1 MDEEIKEVLKKNL
14 ELTQDIH
21 RMVKKINKFII
32 WQQVIG
38 VIKILLII
46 VPLVAGFIYLPGLL
60 KNALEPYKE
69 LLEVGQEGQEIL
81 KLDKSSILE
90 MLKK

>member
-38 VIKILLII
+38 VIKILLIV
-46 VPLVAGFIYLPGLL
+46 VPLVLGAIYLPSLL
-60 KNALEPYKE
+60 QNAFEPYKE

-81 KLDKSSILE
+81 KLDKASILE
-90 MLKK
+90 MLK

>member
-14 ELTQDIH
+14 ELTQDTH

-69 LLEVGQEGQEIL
+69 LLEVGQEGQEI
-81 KLDKSSILE
+81 KLDKSSVLE

>member
-14 ELTQDIH
+14 ELTQDTH
-21 RMVKKINKFII
+21 RMIKKIHKFII

-38 VIKILLII
+38 IIKILLII

-60 KNALEPYKE
+60 KNAFEPYKE
-69 LLEVGQEGQEIL
+69 LLEVGQEGQEI
-81 KLDKSSILE
+81 KLDKSSVLE

>member
-60 KNALEPYKE
+60 KNAFEPYKE
-69 LLEVGQEGQEIL
+69 LLEVGQEGQEI
-81 KLDKSSILE
+81 KLDKSSVLE

>member
-1 MDEEIKEVLKKNL
+1 MDEEIKEVLKKNF

-21 RMVKKINKFII
+21 RMVKKIYKFII

-60 KNALEPYKE
+60 KNAFEPYKE
-69 LLEVGQEGQEIL
+69 LLEVGQEGQEI
-81 KLDKSSILE
+81 KLDKSSVLE

>member
-1 MDEEIKEVLKKNL
+1 MDEEIKEVLKKNF

-21 RMVKKINKFII
+21 RMVKKIYKFII

-38 VIKILLII
+38 VIKILLIV
-46 VPLVAGFIYLPGLL
+46 VPLVLGFIYLPGLL

-69 LLEVGQEGQEIL
+69 LLEVGQEGQEI
-81 KLDKSSILE
+81 KLDKSSVLE

>member
-14 ELTQDIH
+14 ELTQDTH

-60 KNALEPYKE
+60 KNAFEPYKE
-69 LLEVGQEGQEIL
+69 LLEVGQEGQEI
-81 KLDKSSILE
+81 KLDKSSVLE